1 MILLDT
7 TFLIDLQRGKRNPS
21 RKGAESWL
29 EEHPDEQL
37 GIPAVVLGEYSEGF
51 EDPDHPI
58 LTGYRSDFTIIPVDE
73 IVASHYG
80 MISRILRASGNLI
93 GSNDIW
99 IAATALSLSYPLL
112 TRNADHFA
120 RVPALE
126 VVTYRAGSVR

>member
-1 MILLDT
+1 M
-7 TFLIDLQRGKRNPS
+7 
-21 RKGAESWL
+21 

-37 GIPAVVLGEYSEGF
+37 GIPAVVLGEFSEGF

-58 LTGYRSDFTIIPVDE
+58 LTGYRSDFPIFPVDE
-73 IVASHYG
+73 IIASHYG
-80 MISRILRASGNLI
+80 TISRILRAGGNLI

-99 IAATALSLSYPLL
+99 IAATALSLPCPLL

-126 VVTYRAGSVR
+126 VVTYRD